1 MIYPSLLR
9 YSTPQEITL
18 LLFAV
23 VVVSASSDLPSLSAE
38 KILIVMI
45 GRMLEEVR
53 LLLLEARQQLPL
65 WSTCGH

>member
-1 MIYPSLLR
+1 MSVSEQKGTFGTQWQSLI
-9 YSTPQEITL
+9 STQITL

-53 LLLLEARQQLPL
+53 LLLLEA
-65 WSTCGH
+65 